1 MSNNHC
7 YFEILIFNVFKNIKT
22 NIIIS
27 VNWVDPSKTLR
38 EQGIDEGEPVLLRR
52 KFFFSD
58 GNIDSH
64 DPVQLN
70 LLYVQVI
77 DIAVDCDYIIV
88 EELNITYFIYFVLH
102 LCRQEM
108 QF

>member
-1 MSNNHC
+1 M
-7 YFEILIFNVFKNIKT
+7 
-22 NIIIS
+22 
-27 VNWVDPSKTLR
+27 NWVDPSKTLR

-77 DIAVDCDYIIV
+77 DIAVNCDYSKTKYY
-88 EELNITYFIYFVLH
+88 LFYLFCFAFV
-102 LCRQEM
+102 
-108 QF
+108 